1 MLADLHTHTNASD
14 GQLSPAEL
22 LANAAAAGVELLA
35 ITDHDTISGIT
46 GLDKNVAS
54 GCTLIPGIELSTNW
68 RKIGI
73 HVIGLNID
81 PDNTTLLAGIMQQQ
95 AARLQRSQI
104 IAAKLD
110 KLGFQDTLAGA
121 TKLAGDS
128 IIGRPHF
135 ARHLVDSGQVKSM
148 KDAFRKY
155 LGPGKPGDVRDVWA
169 PMEDII
175 EWIHQA
181 GGSAVLAHPAKYR
194 LTNLKMEE
202 LTREFRDTGG
212 DALEL
217 ISGKQDSTL
226 TARLGKLARRCDLLA
241 SCGSDFHQPGQS
253 WAALGE
259 VAALPAD
266 CTPVWESW

>member
-1 MLADLHTHTNASD
+1 MLVDLHTHSNASD

-22 LANAAAAGVELLA
+22 LNSAAAAGINLLA
-35 ITDHDTISGIT
+35 ITDHDT
-46 GLDKNVAS
+46 VA
-54 GCTLIPGIELSTNW
+54 GYARLNIAAAHTCKVIPGIELSTYW

-73 HVIGLNID
+73 HVVGLNID
-81 PDNTTLLAGIMQQQ
+81 LQNPALLAGIMQQQ

-104 IAAKLD
+104 IALKLE
-110 KLGFQDTLAGA
+110 KLGFADVLDGA
-121 TKLAGDS
+121 TKLAGES
-128 IIGRPHF
+128 VIGRPHF
-135 ARHLVDSGQVKSM
+135 ARHLVNTGQVKSM

-169 PMEDII
+169 PMEEVI

-202 LTREFRDTGG
+202 LAKAFRASGG
-212 DALEL
+212 DALEV
-217 ISGKQDSTL
+217 ISGKQDGTL
-226 TARLGKLARRCDLLA
+226 TVRLGKLATRVGLKA
-241 SCGSDFHQPGQS
+241 SAGSDFHQTGQS
-253 WAALGE
+253 WAALGD
-259 VAALPAD
+259 VARLPAN